1 MKRFLDFIRRIKID
15 IIKNTDN
22 KNIKTDVV
30 YKSRN
35 RRNKWVPVERDVK
48 KSRCGDFG
56 NDW

>member
-35 RRNKWVPVERDVK
+35 RRNKWVPVERDIK
-48 KSRCGDFG
+48 K
-56 NDW
+56 